1 MDKKNTFLCFIK
13 VINELGKSFFKLT
26 WKITVVFL
34 ALIFDMLGEH
44 KEEPYSSDGFSKNSD
59 GSGYSEAD
67 LYSND
72 LEHTLHP
79 WNINNE
85 ENN

>member
-1 MDKKNTFLCFIK
+1 MVKKRTFFCFMK
-13 VINELGKSFFKLT
+13 VVYELGKLLFKAT
-26 WKITVVFL
+26 WKTTVFFAL
-34 ALIFDMLGEH
+34 LIFDMLGEH
-44 KEEPYSSDGFSKNSD
+44 KEESYSSDGFSKDSG

-72 LEHTLHP
+72 LEHTFHP
-79 WNINNE
+79 WNTNNE